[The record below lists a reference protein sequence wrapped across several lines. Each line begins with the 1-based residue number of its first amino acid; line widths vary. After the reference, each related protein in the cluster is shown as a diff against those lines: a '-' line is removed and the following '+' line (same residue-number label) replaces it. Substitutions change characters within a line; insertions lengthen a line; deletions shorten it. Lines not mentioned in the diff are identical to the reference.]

1 MDGVLIK
8 IAFRNLRQ
16 HMTKTL
22 IVGVLITLG
31 IAILVVGNSFMDT
44 VKDGIEKNYI
54 ENYTGNIFIAPT
66 AVENPSLIMS
76 EGLMEEAPKTVP
88 DFNLVQEY
96 IESLP
101 AVTGTTGQINGA
113 ATVKWG
119 ELGQGFM
126 LMFGVSSQSY
136 LDLFPK
142 GVHIIDGE
150 FLAEGEEGIVL
161 SATVAGML
169 NDSAGGEIQPGDTI
183 LLTSVNAVSGTKIRE
198 VTVKGIHDYDD
209 ASFDLSMVC
218 FIDENNLRVI
228 NGMLLNTAE
237 DINLTDAEKSSLGE
251 LSDDVLFGDGGEASD
266 NMFGDSLVMDINTV
280 SENGTTSGEKDWLNI
295 LGDTSGRGFLNE
307 TDPTAWS
314 YLLVKIDDSSRESKV
329 IKEINTYF
337 EDNGIEARAYKWIDG
352 AGMSAQM
359 ADTISLVFNIL
370 IFIIAIVAVIIIM
383 NTLVLSV
390 SERYGEI
397 GTMRAIGARKWFVR
411 KMISL
416 ETLMITVV
424 FGLVGVVIGIIT
436 LLILRGV
443 GIEASN
449 DFIQILLGGGVFRPL
464 ISWKAIVTSVAAVSV
479 VGIIASLYPVS
490 VALKI
495 SPLEAMNKG

>member
-8 IAFRNLRQ
+8 IAFRNLQQ

-54 ENYTGNIFIAPT
+54 ENYTGNIFIAPA

-136 LDLFPK
+136 LDLFPN
-142 GVHIIDGE
+142 GVNIIDGE

-198 VTVKGIHDYDD
+198 VTVKGIHDYGD

-237 DINLTDAEKSSLGE
+237 TINLTAD
-251 LSDDVLFGDGGEASD
+251 
-266 NMFGDSLVMDINTV
+266 
-280 SENGTTSGEKDWLNI
+280 
-295 LGDTSGRGFLNE
+295 
-307 TDPTAWS
+307 
-314 YLLVKIDDSSRESKV
+314 
-329 IKEINTYF
+329 EI
-337 EDNGIEARAYKWIDG
+337 
-352 AGMSAQM
+352 
-359 ADTISLVFNIL
+359 
-370 IFIIAIVAVIIIM
+370 
-383 NTLVLSV
+383 
-390 SERYGEI
+390 
-397 GTMRAIGARKWFVR
+397 
-411 KMISL
+411 
-416 ETLMITVV
+416 
-424 FGLVGVVIGIIT
+424 
-436 LLILRGV
+436 
-443 GIEASN
+443 
-449 DFIQILLGGGVFRPL
+449 
-464 ISWKAIVTSVAAVSV
+464 ISW
-479 VGIIASLYPVS
+479 
-490 VALKI
+490 
-495 SPLEAMNKG
+495 